1 MIIFYQTCF
10 VSLFLLSY
18 FSETQIPH
26 YFTPTYLVCIPKK
39 KKNQHFLIFLQNLD
53 TTDNN
58 S

>member
-1 MIIFYQTCF
+1 MIIYHTCF

-39 KKNQHFLIFLQNLD
+39 KKKSTFSYFL
-53 TTDNN
+53 TEP
-58 S
+58 